1 MAVLKVILAN
11 LVIFALLY
19 AAVEIPYSAFQYLT
33 AAGIPATCWLMEH
46 PGETIRFDPDRG
58 FFLTRTPS
66 RFARI
71 VDRHLEIVGTYR
83 GNAQGFADRDDFT
96 VQRSN
101 RYERRFAVFGDSF
114 TAGTFV
120 VPRTWPERLEDT
132 DSAGRGQ
139 PLKLLNFAV
148 TGVGLATWASIL
160 RNIVVRDEYELDGLI
175 IAVAWDDLDRKFAL
189 FDQVDSQT
197 LAYTRAP
204 SWDPALQPKTSSE
217 AASLLKNYA
226 IPDTYILSPSDF
238 DAALAGHWN
247 APRKWKF
254 RLTTSIAGAV
264 TTGVSRLVYGYHLLT
279 FSGFDSG
286 QIYLIEE
293 IRRLTKEHLLPT
305 VVAYIPSR
313 DELLSPPDSRNLK
326 RTKQF
331 AEMIGASFLDGREAF
346 RGLSS
351 QEIKESWYP
360 HDGHWNQVGSDRFA
374 GFMSRQIESWGNT
387 QSPTTVG
394 GR

>member
-1 MAVLKVILAN
+1 
-11 LVIFALLY
+11 
-19 AAVEIPYSAFQYLT
+19 
-33 AAGIPATCWLMEH
+33 ME
-46 PGETIRFDPDRG
+46 
-58 FFLTRTPS
+58 
-66 RFARI
+66 
-71 VDRHLEIVGTYR
+71 
-83 GNAQGFADRDDFT
+83 
-96 VQRSN
+96 QR
-101 RYERRFAVFGDSF
+101 RQR
-114 TAGTFV
+114 
-120 VPRTWPERLEDT
+120 
-132 DSAGRGQ
+132 AGRGQ
-139 PLKLLNFAV
+139 PLKLLNFAL

-217 AASLLKNYA
+217 AASLLKNHA
-226 IPDTYILSPSDF
+226 IPETYILSPSDF

-254 RLTTSIAGAV
+254 RLTTRIADAV
-264 TTGVSRLVYGYHLLT
+264 TAKSNGEEQPA
-279 FSGFDSG
+279 SGFDSG

-313 DELLSPPDSRNLK
+313 EELLSPDSRRAK

-351 QEIKESWYP
+351 QEIKENWYP
-360 HDGHWNQVGSDRFA
+360 HDGHWNQAGSDRFA
-374 GFMSRQIESWGNT
+374 DFMSRQIESWGNT

>member
-19 AAVEIPYSAFQYLT
+19 AAVEIPYSAFRYLT
-33 AAGIPATCWLMEH
+33 ATGIPATCWLMEH

-71 VDRHLEIVGTYR
+71 IDRQPEIVGTYR
-83 GNAQGFADRDDFT
+83 GNAQGFPDRDDFT

-139 PLKLLNFAV
+139 PLKLLNFAL

-197 LAYTRAP
+197 LAYTRVP

-217 AASLLKNYA
+217 AASLLKNHA

-238 DAALAGHWN
+238 DDALAGHWN

-254 RLTTSIAGAV
+254 RLTTRIADAV
-264 TTGVSRLVYGYHLLT
+264 TAKSICYSGRDLCPA
-279 FSGFDSG
+279 SGFDSG

-313 DELLSPPDSRNLK
+313 DELLNPDSRSNLE

-360 HDGHWNQVGSDRFA
+360 HDGHWNQAGSDRFA
-374 GFMSRQIESWGNT
+374 GFMSRQIESWANT